1 MADIIL
7 EANQAA
13 LILESSD
20 NGDISVNIA
29 LPKAGSE
36 DGVLASA
43 LCRVIAHKLI
53 DDEQFQN
60 QILSELDGEVNS

>member
-1 MADIIL
+1 MADIQL

-20 NGDISVNIA
+20 DGEISVNIA
-29 LPKAGSE
+29 LPKDGAE

-43 LCRVIAHKLI
+43 ICRVIAEKLVG
-53 DDEQFQN
+53 DLGFQD
-60 QILSELDGEVNS
+60 QVMSALDGE

>member
-1 MADIIL
+1 MGKMADIQL

-29 LPKAGSE
+29 LPKAGVE
-36 DGVLASA
+36 EGVLASA
-43 LCRVIAHKLI
+43 LCRVIAEKLI
-53 DDEQFQN
+53 GDQGFQD
-60 QILSELDGEVNS
+60 QIMSALDSE